1 MAHGG
6 LGSAGGVGGRGVG
19 GGGKGQDFLGFGI
32 LSCGLECLIMVEGSG
47 AIEAFGLGASS
58 EDLKALNSGGG
69 PH

>member
-1 MAHGG
+1 
-6 LGSAGGVGGRGVG
+6 
-19 GGGKGQDFLGFGI
+19 
-32 LSCGLECLIMVEGSG
+32 MVEGSG